1 VVVASSVGGATPIA
15 GVTRGISRS
24 ELSLLMPYR
33 PSAVYMDVTLHDV
46 DLSVELWVR
55 VVDCVA
61 TDDHRY
67 VWHGQVVTANDG
79 WSGIV
84 DRTND

>member
-1 VVVASSVGGATPIA
+1 M
-15 GVTRGISRS
+15 SRS
-24 ELSLLMPYR
+24 ELSLLMPRR
-33 PSAVYMDVTLHDV
+33 PSAVHLDVTLHDV

-61 TDDHRY
+61 TDDHMY
-67 VWHGQVVTANDG
+67 VWHVQVVTADDG

-84 DRTND
+84 DRSND